1 MEIKKYNYNCN
12 GGNSGSGQK
21 ISQPSFSGYD
31 ARKLTGIFVTDKT
44 CAQALKKL
52 CDTTQLDVF
61 VPNIA
66 SKSIRKEQSKLIEE
80 NKFLWAQ
87 DYLTFLNYQTKAVL
101 FDNTR
106 EFLKRVLRATGD
118 GIKKDLNINIEYF
131 AIAGYSLAGL
141 LAIYSTYRTEIFTKI
156 ASASGSFWFPKFVD
170 FAKENNISSNINK
183 MYFSLGNKE
192 SKVKNQV
199 LATVEKN
206 TIDLEKIYKN
216 KGIQTIYEVNE
227 GNHFQD
233 AVLRM
238 ARGIKWILE

>member
-1 MEIKKYNYNCN
+1 MKKEFRIDNKIIQIYCN
-12 GGNSGSGQK
+12 NTNLTELPVVILNTYSNEGREVFDECKNLKSKEFILIAISNLDWNNDMSPWYAPKLNKRDADCLGKADDYIELLTNK
-21 ISQPSFSGYD
+21 IIPK
-31 ARKLTGIFVTDKT
+31 A
-44 CAQALKKL
+44 
-52 CDTTQLDVF
+52 
-61 VPNIA
+61 
-66 SKSIRKEQSKLIEE
+66 EE
-80 NKFLWAQ
+80 
-87 DYLTFLNYQTKAVL
+87 Y
-101 FDNTR
+101 
-106 EFLKRVLRATGD
+106 
-118 GIKKDLNINIEYF
+118 IKKDLNINIEYF

>member
-1 MEIKKYNYNCN
+1 
-12 GGNSGSGQK
+12 
-21 ISQPSFSGYD
+21 
-31 ARKLTGIFVTDKT
+31 
-44 CAQALKKL
+44 
-52 CDTTQLDVF
+52 
-61 VPNIA
+61 
-66 SKSIRKEQSKLIEE
+66 
-80 NKFLWAQ
+80 
-87 DYLTFLNYQTKAVL
+87 
-101 FDNTR
+101 
-106 EFLKRVLRATGD
+106 
-118 GIKKDLNINIEYF
+118 
-131 AIAGYSLAGL
+131 
-141 LAIYSTYRTEIFTKI
+141 
-156 ASASGSFWFPKFVD
+156 
-170 FAKENNISSNINK
+170 

>member
-1 MEIKKYNYNCN
+1 MKKEFRIDNKIIQIYCN
-12 GGNSGSGQK
+12 NTNLTELPVVILNTYSNEGREVFDECKNLKSKEFILIAISNLDWNNDMSPWYAPKLNKRDVDCLGKADDYIELLTNK
-21 ISQPSFSGYD
+21 IIPK
-31 ARKLTGIFVTDKT
+31 A
-44 CAQALKKL
+44 
-52 CDTTQLDVF
+52 
-61 VPNIA
+61 
-66 SKSIRKEQSKLIEE
+66 EE
-80 NKFLWAQ
+80 
-87 DYLTFLNYQTKAVL
+87 Y
-101 FDNTR
+101 
-106 EFLKRVLRATGD
+106 
-118 GIKKDLNINIEYF
+118 IKKDLNINIEYF

-141 LAIYSTYRTEIFTKI
+141 LAIYSTYRTDIFTKI

>member
-1 MEIKKYNYNCN
+1 MKKEFRIDNKIIQIYCN
-12 GGNSGSGQK
+12 NTNLTELPVVILNTYSNEGREVFDECKNLKSKEFILIAISNLDWNNDMSPWYAPKLNKRDADCLGKADDYIELLTNK
-21 ISQPSFSGYD
+21 IIPK
-31 ARKLTGIFVTDKT
+31 A
-44 CAQALKKL
+44 
-52 CDTTQLDVF
+52 
-61 VPNIA
+61 
-66 SKSIRKEQSKLIEE
+66 EE
-80 NKFLWAQ
+80 
-87 DYLTFLNYQTKAVL
+87 Y
-101 FDNTR
+101 
-106 EFLKRVLRATGD
+106 
-118 GIKKDLNINIEYF
+118 IKKDLNINIEYF

-199 LATVEKN
+199 LATVKKN

>member
-1 MEIKKYNYNCN
+1 MKKEFRIDNKIIQIYCN
-12 GGNSGSGQK
+12 NTNLTELPVVILNTYSNEGREVFDECKNLKSKEFILIAISNLDWNNDMSPWYAPKLNKRDADCLGKADDYIELLTNK
-21 ISQPSFSGYD
+21 IIPK
-31 ARKLTGIFVTDKT
+31 A
-44 CAQALKKL
+44 
-52 CDTTQLDVF
+52 
-61 VPNIA
+61 
-66 SKSIRKEQSKLIEE
+66 EE
-80 NKFLWAQ
+80 
-87 DYLTFLNYQTKAVL
+87 Y
-101 FDNTR
+101 
-106 EFLKRVLRATGD
+106 
-118 GIKKDLNINIEYF
+118 IKKDLNINIEYF

-141 LAIYSTYRTEIFTKI
+141 LAIYSTYRTDIFTKI

>member
-1 MEIKKYNYNCN
+1 MKKEFRIDNKIIQIYCN
-12 GGNSGSGQK
+12 NTNLTELPVVILNTYSNEGREVFDECKNLKSKEFILIAISNLDWNNDMSPWYAPKLNKRDVDCLGKADDYIELLTNK
-21 ISQPSFSGYD
+21 IIPK
-31 ARKLTGIFVTDKT
+31 A
-44 CAQALKKL
+44 
-52 CDTTQLDVF
+52 
-61 VPNIA
+61 
-66 SKSIRKEQSKLIEE
+66 EE
-80 NKFLWAQ
+80 
-87 DYLTFLNYQTKAVL
+87 Y
-101 FDNTR
+101 
-106 EFLKRVLRATGD
+106 
-118 GIKKDLNINIEYF
+118 IKKDLNINIEYF